1 VTSEKW
7 VSEELAVTVSS
18 TLHDPMIGDTQFHL
32 SQIER
37 TEPDPS
43 LFAVPADYT
52 LNDVTAGKPVVIQR

>member
-7 VSEELAVTVSS
+7 VSEELGMTVSS
-18 TLHDPMIGDTQFHL
+18 SLHDPMIGDTQFHL

-43 LFAVPADYT
+43 LFVVTSDYA
-52 LNDVTAGKPVVIQR
+52 LNDVTASKPVLIQR